1 MKTAAYR
8 ANVRKLIIMAG
19 LVVLA
24 AAAYLLVEVNPKYFT
39 YAMRLRIPKL
49 IVMLIAAFAIGG
61 ASIVFQSIIHNVVVT
76 PCLLGMNSLYTL
88 IHTARQWSLWPGRA
102 AFWPSMPTPPSPWI
116 L

>member
-76 PCLLGMNSLYTL
+76 PLPAGNELPIYPDPYGSGLC
-88 IHTARQWSLWPGRA
+88 GRVGQRSGR
-102 AFWPSMPTPPSPWI
+102 PCQRLPSPWI

>member
-49 IVMLIAAFAIGG
+49 IVMLIAAFASGLCG
-61 ASIVFQSIIHNVVVT
+61 RVGQRSGR
-76 PCLLGMNSLYTL
+76 PCQRLLRHGSCDHGNLGYAYL
-88 IHTARQWSLWPGRA
+88 QL
-102 AFWPSMPTPPSPWI
+102 F

>member
-49 IVMLIAAFAIGG
+49 IVMLIAASPSAG
-61 ASIVFQSIIHNVVVT
+61 H
-76 PCLLGMNSLYTL
+76 PLYFSPSSTMS
-88 IHTARQWSLWPGRA
+88 WSPLACWE
-102 AFWPSMPTPPSPWI
+102 
-116 L
+116 